1 MDVKIIGHGSDG
13 INTVITFS
21 DEQFHEVLA
30 ECAYY
35 GIDMFT
41 PQFANVVLDF
51 VSRKKY
57 KALRKT
63 TRTPEQL
70 KEELRRNYPD
80 GLMQILPKEENNG

>member
-35 GIDMFT
+35 GVEMFT
-41 PQFANVVLDF
+41 PQFTSILMDF
-51 VSRKKY
+51 VTRKKY

-63 TRTPEQL
+63 TKTPEQL
-70 KEELRRNYPD
+70 TEELKRNYPD
-80 GLMQILPKEENNG
+80 GLMRIIPKEEKNG